1 MPIVI
6 PGKGGE
12 VMAKSEIVTPID
24 RSFDCLATLNFN
36 PYQDQFIAIIDG
48 KVIGHN
54 ASEKDLVNDTRDHFP
69 GRMPFIVKVPNKSE
83 VNYI

>member
-12 VMAKSEIVTPID
+12 IMAKSEIVTPID

-36 PYQDQFIAIIDG
+36 PYQDQFIALIDG
-48 KVIGHN
+48 KVIGPN
-54 ASEKDLVNDTRDHFP
+54 ASEKALVNDTRDHFP